1 MCLIILVFVKSKSE
15 IKLLKILESLRM
27 KDFLFLFLISFIG
40 DEKLKDRIFIKF
52 NVFVKR
58 FNNILYI
65 YIKVEV
71 G

>member
-27 KDFLFLFLISFIG
+27 KDFLFLFLILFIG

-58 FNNILYI
+58 FNSILYI

>member
-1 MCLIILVFVKSKSE
+1 
-15 IKLLKILESLRM
+15 M
-27 KDFLFLFLISFIG
+27 KDFLFLFLILLIG

-58 FNNILYI
+58 FNSILYI

>member
-1 MCLIILVFVKSKSE
+1 MCLIIFVFVKSKSE

-27 KDFLFLFLISFIG
+27 KDFLFLFLISLIG

-52 NVFVKR
+52 SGFVKR
-58 FNNILYI
+58 FNSILYI
-65 YIKVEV
+65 YLKMEV

>member
-1 MCLIILVFVKSKSE
+1 
-15 IKLLKILESLRM
+15 M
-27 KDFLFLFLISFIG
+27 KDFLFLFLILLIG

-52 NVFVKR
+52 SGFVKR
-58 FNNILYI
+58 FNSILYI

>member
-27 KDFLFLFLISFIG
+27 KDFLFLFLILLIG
-40 DEKLKDRIFIKF
+40 DEKLKDRIFTKF
-52 NVFVKR
+52 SFFVKR
-58 FNNILYI
+58 FNSILYI

>member
-27 KDFLFLFLISFIG
+27 KDFLFLFLISLIG

-52 NVFVKR
+52 SVFVKR
-58 FNNILYI
+58 FNSIL
-65 YIKVEV
+65 
-71 G
+71 